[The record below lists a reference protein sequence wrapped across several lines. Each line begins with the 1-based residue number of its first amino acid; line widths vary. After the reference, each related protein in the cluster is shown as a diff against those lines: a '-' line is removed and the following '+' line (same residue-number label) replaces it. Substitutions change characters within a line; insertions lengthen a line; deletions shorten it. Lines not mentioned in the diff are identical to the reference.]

1 MRRGAGRLIDLKN
14 WERREHYQLFRKYAQ
29 PFFSVTVDVDVAR
42 VWHGCRNDGAPS
54 FFLTA
59 LFLMLQAANETEPF
73 RLRLRPRGVWLH
85 ERVAVGPTIRRPDDT
100 FGFV

>member
-54 FFLTA
+54 FFSDCVVSDVTSGERNRTVPAETPAPRCLA
-59 LFLMLQAANETEPF
+59 PRARGCRSDHPAA
-73 RLRLRPRGVWLH
+73 R
-85 ERVAVGPTIRRPDDT
+85 
-100 FGFV
+100 